1 MSVLEHNLARAGA
14 RTATWAWIAVA
25 LVPVGLALGIVIA
38 FLLGEDYPVFLLGLV
53 PALVSLAAP
62 VAAVVLA
69 ARAAQ
74 AGQRSA
80 KAAVVVSGLLLVAAL
95 AVLPTLIYTFEGF
108 VLVMGALI
116 LAVLVTALVVAL
128 VKSRRRHTI

>member
-1 MSVLEHNLARAGA
+1 M
-14 RTATWAWIAVA
+14 A
-25 LVPVGLALGIVIA
+25 LVPVGLTLGIVIA
-38 FLLGEDYPVFLLGLV
+38 FLLGEDDSVFLLGLA

-95 AVLPTLIYTFEGF
+95 AALPTLIYTFEGF
-108 VLVMGALI
+108 VLVIGALI
-116 LAVLVTALVVAL
+116 LAVLVLALGVAV
-128 VKSRRRHTI
+128 VKSRRRHTV